1 MGGEARPR
9 LWSTLHASGRV
20 IAGRFQIHGIEAT
33 HVSAG
38 LNVEDG
44 RLRIA
49 GLTADVLQGKYRGDW
64 NVNFSKRPAVCAGA
78 GDLADISLAAM
89 ADVMNDGWVAG
100 TANASFDV
108 KGTCPADFWPSAE
121 GKLHV
126 EVSDAL
132 FPHVMIGDGSEA
144 LQASHIK
151 GQARL
156 HDGQIEITDTH
167 LISPDGNYDLSGT
180 ASLKREV
187 DLKLTRTS
195 NGLAEPGYR
204 IGGTLE
210 APRVAPLSR
219 TEQAQLKP

>member
-1 MGGEARPR
+1 MR
-9 LWSTLHASGRV
+9 
-20 IAGRFQIHGIEAT
+20 
-33 HVSAG
+33 
-38 LNVEDG
+38 
-44 RLRIA
+44 
-49 GLTADVLQGKYRGDW
+49 
-64 NVNFSKRPAVCAGA
+64 GA
-78 GDLADISLAAM
+78 GDLADISLTAV
-89 ADVMNDGWVAG
+89 ADLMNDGWVAG
-100 TANASFDV
+100 TANASYEL
-108 KGTCPADFWPSAE
+108 KGSCPADFWSSAE

-126 EVSDAL
+126 DVTDAL
-132 FPHVMIGDGSEA
+132 FPHVMIGDGSGA

-167 LISPDGNYDLSGT
+167 LISPDGTYDLSGT

-187 DLKLTRTS
+187 DLKLTRIPNVPPQT
-195 NGLAEPGYR
+195 GYS